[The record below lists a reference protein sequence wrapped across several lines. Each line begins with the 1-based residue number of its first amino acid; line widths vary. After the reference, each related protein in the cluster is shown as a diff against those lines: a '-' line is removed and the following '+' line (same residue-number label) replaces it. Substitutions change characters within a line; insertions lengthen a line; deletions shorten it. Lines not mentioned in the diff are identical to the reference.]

1 MAILAGIGMYLIAM
15 VCLCTLVGASRKK
28 QERCLREIRKGA
40 LADAVASPSPE
51 ELVGIRVR
59 QARRV

>member
-1 MAILAGIGMYLIAM
+1 MYLIAM
-15 VCLCTLVGASRKK
+15 VCLCALVGASRKK

-59 QARRV
+59 QARRA